1 MGQRPTGELMRIGII
16 GGGFAGLT
24 AAYELLKQGHSV
36 DVYEAAPFW
45 GGQAATIEVEGTRIE
60 RFYHHFFTSD
70 TDIQQLMA
78 ELGISHKLQWRPSQM
93 GFFQDGRIWDFVTPF
108 DLLKFGPLKPW
119 NRIRIGLVTL
129 YLQRIRNWKRFEP
142 VTAQEWLIKATGKEA
157 FEKVWG
163 AQLRAKFGNMA
174 DQIGMV
180 WFWGK
185 IYLRFRSRRGLAREV
200 LGYPQGSFQVIID
213 ALVAAL
219 QNMGCGLYPST
230 PVEAVVTRSG
240 TNGLEVAGVRVR
252 GETQTYDAV
261 IATVPNFLFPRLVPD
276 LPESYSALLAKV
288 PYQAALVMLV
298 KLRHPLSHIYWMN
311 IGDLTMPFVGI
322 IEHTN
327 FVPAEYYGN
336 KRLLYISNYLS
347 KESPL
352 LAMEPEALIDHFFPH
367 LQRINPR
374 LQRDWIEEY
383 WVFREASAQPVI
395 TTNYSSIMPP
405 METPIA
411 GLYLANTTQIYPED
425 RGTNYAV
432 RLGRQIARLLLH
444 KADRRST
451 VVVAKG

>member
-1 MGQRPTGELMRIGII
+1 MRIGVI

-24 AAYELLKQGHSV
+24 AAYELLKRGHAV

-45 GGQAATIEVEGTRIE
+45 GGQAATLEIEGTRIE

-70 TDIQQLMA
+70 VEMQDLMA
-78 ELGISHKLQWRPSQM
+78 ELGISHRLQWRTSRM
-93 GFFQDGRIWDFVTPF
+93 GFYQDGRIWDFVTPR
-108 DLLKFGPLKPW
+108 DLMRFGPLKPW

-129 YLQRIRNWKRFEP
+129 YLQRVRDWKKFEA
-142 VTAQEWLIKATGKEA
+142 VTAKEWLIRATGKEA
-157 FEKVWG
+157 FQKVWG

-174 DQIGMV
+174 DEIGMV

-185 IYLRFRSRRGLAREV
+185 IYLRFRSRQGLTKEV
-200 LGYPQGSFQVIID
+200 LGYPEGSFQIIID
-213 ALVAAL
+213 ALADAL
-219 QNMGCGLYPST
+219 RRLGCGLHSSS
-230 PVEAVVTRSG
+230 PVQRVVVRPG
-240 TNGLEVAGVRVR
+240 PDGPEVAGLQVGNEVRP
-252 GETQTYDAV
+252 YDAV
-261 IATVPNFLFPRLVPD
+261 IATVPNFLFPRLVPE
-276 LPESYSALLAKV
+276 LPESYRSLLSRV

-298 KLRHPLSHIYWMN
+298 KMTHPLSHIYWMN

-327 FVPAEYYGN
+327 FVPPELYGG
-336 KRLLYISNYLS
+336 KHILYISNYLA
-347 KESPL
+347 KDSPL
-352 LAMEPEALIDHFFPH
+352 LAMEAAELLDRFLPH

-374 LQRDWIEEY
+374 LQPEWIEEY

-405 METPIA
+405 METPVS

-432 RLGRQIARLLLH
+432 RLGRQVAQRLLER
-444 KADRRST
+444 AAQRGT
-451 VVVAKG
+451 VTVLGMEGRES

>member
-1 MGQRPTGELMRIGII
+1 MRVGII

-24 AAYELLKQGHSV
+24 AAYELLKRGHSV

-60 RFYHHFFTSD
+60 RFYHHLFTSD
-70 TDIQQLMA
+70 VEMQQLMA
-78 ELGISHKLQWRPSQM
+78 ELGILHKLQWLPSRM
-93 GFFQDGRIWDFVTPF
+93 GFYQDGRIWDFVTPF
-108 DLLKFGPLKPW
+108 DLLRFRPLKPW

-129 YLQRIRNWKRFEP
+129 YLQRVRDWKRFEP
-142 VTAQEWLIKATGKEA
+142 VTAQQWLIKATGKEA

-163 AQLRAKFGNMA
+163 AQLRAKFGSMA

-185 IYLRFRSRRGLAREV
+185 IYLRFRSRRGLGREV
-200 LGYPQGSFQVIID
+200 LGYPDGSFQTITD
-213 ALVAAL
+213 ALVGAL
-219 QNMGCGLYPST
+219 RRMGCGLYAST
-230 PVEAVVTRSG
+230 PVEAIISEG
-240 TNGLEVAGVRVR
+240 LNNGLKAQAVRVK
-252 GETQTYDAV
+252 GENRPYDAV
-261 IATVPNFLFPRLVPD
+261 VATVPNFLFPRLVPD
-276 LPESYSALLAKV
+276 LPEAYRSLLAKV

-298 KLRHPLSHIYWMN
+298 KMRHPLSHIYWMN

-327 FVPAEYYGN
+327 FVPPQNYGN
-336 KRLLYISNYLS
+336 KHLLYISNYLS
-347 KESPL
+347 KDSPL
-352 LAMEPEALIDHFFPH
+352 LAMDPEALVDHFLPH

-374 LQRDWIEEY
+374 LQRDWIEQF

-395 TTNYSSIMPP
+395 TTNYSAIMPP
-405 METPIA
+405 METPID

-432 RLGRQIARLLLH
+432 RLGRQVANLVLK
-444 KADRRST
+444 KAA
-451 VVVAKG
+451 AKQPAAVIT